1 MVEPLQI
8 RWKVDGKEVAEI
20 DRIFE
25 VTRLAAG
32 RTDDLYRRIL
42 PPIRDDIHSHFA
54 TESGPSGSWARLSPV
69 YAAWKAA
76 NFPGEPLLQLRHI
89 LFLAATQTGASGN
102 ITVVNKQSLEFGVD
116 LNKVPYA
123 RVHDFGGRA
132 GRGSRMPKREYM
144 FLSTKGQDEAAQT
157 AARFLWDEGLAGRP
171 GAAVA
176 GGTVSWGGL
185 VGLRSFGGL
194 T

>member
-1 MVEPLQI
+1 MAEPLQI
-8 RWKVDGKEVAEI
+8 RWKVDGKQVAEI

-25 VTRLAAG
+25 VTRKAAG

-42 PPIRDDIHSHFA
+42 PPIRDEIHNHFA
-54 TESGPSGSWARLSPV
+54 RQSGPSGPWARLSPM

-76 NFPGEPLLQLRHI
+76 NFPGEPLLQLRHT
-89 LFLAATQTGASGN
+89 LFLAATQTGAAGN
-102 ITVVNKQSLEFGVD
+102 ITDITKRYLEFGVD

-123 RVHDFGGRA
+123 RVHDFGGKA

-144 FLSTKGQDEAAQT
+144 FLGTKGQDEAAQS

-171 GAAVA
+171 GAEVA
-176 GGTVSWGGL
+176 GGAAPWGGL